1 MKSNR
6 TLYFAI
12 LLLWLAVGSSQAYA
26 VTYTVSDNP
35 SITDHGDPTRPGSL
49 QWTLNK
55 IGSAPA
61 TVVLPGDAEYRIGA
75 PGVRREVVVRTNINL
90 VFRPG
95 AVITFG
101 SSNST
106 LKVFGS
112 IDAGL
117 LKLFDAA
124 PGQVRFQGY
133 DPEAGSSSPLKY
145 RRAVIKEVYPQWWGA
160 INHADYDPAKNL
172 RAFRAAFLAFPTRV
186 SIPAGIYRLS
196 DEWRLDFQEIPEV
209 PNASEF
215 ETSFEV
221 AGAGRDSTVLVQAA
235 NSQSPQFVGIYGDY
249 PYRIW
254 SSGKF
259 HGLKLLNPKG
269 TGLKVQNP
277 RIHVS
282 DLHVGVVPAG
292 GAGIELMANSI
303 GCHFEHI
310 LLSGPATFRGPFPP
324 NPAFDPEAS
333 TLASGFKCGGGNVQ
347 DTVISRLIASTF
359 DIGINLFGRGG
370 GIAGWRILNCDLGGN
385 QIGINIRSP
394 ANIANNIDIIGTYM
408 EMWPADSA
416 YGIRLDP
423 VAPPHAVRIEGGRI
437 DPKGP
442 NARPIEVHGHF
453 HIIDVQ
459 YAGDVYG
466 TLGTGTQIR
475 MGTYRGP

>member
-1 MKSNR
+1 MKYNPIIFVAS
-6 TLYFAI
+6 
-12 LLLWLAVGSSQAYA
+12 LLLWLAAGSSQAFA
-26 VTYTVSDNP
+26 DTYTVSDSP
-35 SITDHGDPTRPGSL
+35 AIHDHGDPNRPGSL
-49 QWTLNK
+49 QWTLNRA
-55 IGSAPA
+55 GSAPA

-75 PGVRREVVVRTNINL
+75 PGARRDVVVRTNINL
-90 VFRPG
+90 VFRHG

-101 SSNST
+101 NTNSS
-106 LKVFGS
+106 LKIFGS

-117 LKLFDAA
+117 LKLFNAA

-133 DPEAGSSSPLKY
+133 DPDAGSSSPLKY

-160 INHADYDPAKNL
+160 INQADFDPAKNL

-186 SIPAGIYRLS
+186 SIPAGIYTLS
-196 DEWRLDFQEIPEV
+196 DEWRLDFREIPEI

-215 ETSFEV
+215 LTSFEV
-221 AGAGRDSTVLVQAA
+221 AGAGRDSAVLIQAA

-249 PYRIW
+249 PTRTW
-254 SSGKF
+254 ASGKF
-259 HGLKLLNPKG
+259 YGLKLLNPKG

-282 DLHVGVVPAG
+282 DLHIGVVPAG

-310 LLSGPATFRGPFPP
+310 FLSGPATFLGPFPP
-324 NPAFDPEAS
+324 NPAFDPAAS
-333 TLASGFKCGGGNVQ
+333 TLASGFKCAGGNVQ
-347 DTVISRLIASTF
+347 DIVISRLNASTF
-359 DIGINLFGRGG
+359 DIGINLFGRDG
-370 GIAGWRILNCDLGGN
+370 GIVGWKILNCDLSGN
-385 QIGINIRSP
+385 QIGINFRGS
-394 ANIANNIDIIGTYM
+394 NIVNSAEIIGTYM
-408 EMWPADSA
+408 EMWPADGA

-423 VAPPHAVRIEGGRI
+423 VAPPLFVRIEGGRI

-442 NARPIEVHGHF
+442 NARPIEIHGIY
-453 HIIDVQ
+453 HIVDVQ

-475 MGTYRGP
+475 MGEYRGR